1 MCTRWV
7 CISYPVVRNCALN
20 GVGYLE
26 QGWGM
31 IKWSVFL
38 MNYTCR
44 GHDHAI
50 GIVLVLGVLLS
61 KLGLPHLRVEVLA
74 AADDRDDVIS
84 LELVLQALL
93 DLPQELDPVLHELE
107 DDVLVRRRRVLVL
120 REEVLTTDDLYGSMG
135 GRKREGGG

>member
-1 MCTRWV
+1 
-7 CISYPVVRNCALN
+7 
-20 GVGYLE
+20 
-26 QGWGM
+26 M
-31 IKWSVFL
+31 IHFV
-38 MNYTCR
+38 MNIYTCR

-120 REEVLTTDDLYGSMG
+120 REEVLTTDNLYGSVG
-135 GRKREGGG
+135 GRKREGRGREGGG

>member
-1 MCTRWV
+1 M
-7 CISYPVVRNCALN
+7 
-20 GVGYLE
+20 
-26 QGWGM
+26 
-31 IKWSVFL
+31 
-38 MNYTCR
+38 
-44 GHDHAI
+44 
-50 GIVLVLGVLLS
+50 LLS

-135 GRKREGGG
+135 GRKREGRRGGDADGMPVADTALWQWYSTKVGSGMYVPYRRVELGGCEVLT

>member
-1 MCTRWV
+1 MRW
-7 CISYPVVRNCALN
+7 
-20 GVGYLE
+20 
-26 QGWGM
+26 GWVFGTGLGNDKM
-31 IKWSVFL
+31 VHFL
-38 MNYTCR
+38 MNIYTCR

-61 KLGLPHLRVEVLA
+61 ELGLPHLRVEVLA

-107 DDVLVRRRRVLVL
+107 RDVLVRRRRVLPF
-120 REEVLTTDDLYGSMG
+120 REEVLATDHLHGRG
-135 GRKREGGG
+135 GEREGRGLAACYTGYTGTARW

>member
-1 MCTRWV
+1 
-7 CISYPVVRNCALN
+7 
-20 GVGYLE
+20 
-26 QGWGM
+26 
-31 IKWSVFL
+31 

-93 DLPQELDPVLHELE
+93 DLAQELDPVLHELE
-107 DDVLVRRRRVLVL
+107 HDVLVRRRRVLPF
-120 REEVLTTDDLYGSMG
+120 REEVLATDHLRG
-135 GRKREGGG
+135 GQKRRGGGYE

>member
-1 MCTRWV
+1 M
-7 CISYPVVRNCALN
+7 L
-20 GVGYLE
+20 
-26 QGWGM
+26 
-31 IKWSVFL
+31 
-38 MNYTCR
+38 
-44 GHDHAI
+44 
-50 GIVLVLGVLLS
+50 LGDLC
-61 KLGLPHLRVEVLA
+61 LPRLRVEVLA

-135 GRKREGGG
+135 GRKREGRRGGDGMPVADTALWQWYSTKVGSGMYVPYRQVELGGCEVLT

>member
-1 MCTRWV
+1 M
-7 CISYPVVRNCALN
+7 
-20 GVGYLE
+20 
-26 QGWGM
+26 
-31 IKWSVFL
+31 
-38 MNYTCR
+38 
-44 GHDHAI
+44 
-50 GIVLVLGVLLS
+50 LLS
-61 KLGLPHLRVEVLA
+61 KLGLPYLRVEVLA

-135 GRKREGGG
+135 GRKREGGGRVMECLLLTLLYGSGTQPRWDLVCMCHTGKWNLYGGCEVLT